1 MTFHLARGY
10 VGTNKSVDQS
20 SVKYSFGGSAMFY
33 AGIDVAMDKHDCV
46 VWAYDADEI
55 NALLPDKYKKELK
68 SFIFSSLFSSFKSF
82 FRLPFSLSISV
93 SIIFIRFSGNSSLP
107 NWNFYI

>member
-33 AGIDVAMDKHDCV
+33 AGIDVAMDKILTV
-46 VWAYDADEI
+46 MLSLRYLPSRITATGLK
-55 NALLPDKYKKELK
+55 LL
-68 SFIFSSLFSSFKSF
+68 
-82 FRLPFSLSISV
+82 R
-93 SIIFIRFSGNSSLP
+93 RFSDLVP
-107 NWNFYI
+107 RIPRR